1 LLIDRYS
8 LRSALTEHDI
18 SDAMDPV
25 LRKGSAKSASDSQLS
40 PPVSPRVHINSQF
53 VSDHARAAS
62 KSDSSLLKT
71 SQDVD
76 TKKPF
81 SRTQAGS
88 PVQLRIPNA
97 GGDSGWK
104 RVSQDKKPSSGSIM
118 LGRNSSDD
126 ARKNAVRSSGGEI
139 KPDDKKSSGERKMFG
154 DDKKSSGER
163 NMIEDKKSSGERTVI
178 EDKKS
183 SGERNIFGEDKK
195 SSGERKS
202 PRLVRRLVRTSK
214 EEFEEEAE

>member
-1 LLIDRYS
+1 MLIDRYS

-18 SDAMDPV
+18 SDAMDRV

-40 PPVSPRVHINSQF
+40 PPVSPRVHINSLF

-71 SQDVD
+71 SHDGD

-88 PVQLRIPNA
+88 PVQLRIPNT
-97 GGDSGWK
+97 GVDSGWK
-104 RVSQDKKPSSGSIM
+104 RVSQDKKPISGSIT
-118 LGRNSSDD
+118 LGRNSTDD
-126 ARKNAVRSSGGEI
+126 ARKNVVRASGGEI
-139 KPDDKKSSGERKMFG
+139 NPDDKKSTG
-154 DDKKSSGER
+154 DR
-163 NMIEDKKSSGERTVI
+163 NVI
-178 EDKKS
+178 
-183 SGERNIFGEDKK
+183 EDKK

-202 PRLVRRLVRTSK
+202 PRLARRLARTSK